1 MWVTPKHIQSGLV
14 GVRTNLAC
22 VNSVEVDSIAIEV
35 AVGAR
40 CFVRSLLPVF
50 NRQLTRVSIPI
61 RFTCIP
67 HIIVHAIILH
77 GKVELHRHVLS
88 SV

>member
-1 MWVTPKHIQSGLV
+1 MWAAPKHIQSGLV
-14 GVRTNLAC
+14 GIRANLARVNC
-22 VNSVEVDSIAIEV
+22 VELCLVAIEV

-40 CFVRSLLPVF
+40 SFLRSLLPVF
-50 NRQLTRVSIPI
+50 NGQLTRVSIPI

-77 GKVELHRHVLS
+77 GKVELHRLVLS